1 MMLRLSRLPRAHPGV
16 VVRPA
21 PGHANPYFLD
31 RARFIDPA
39 HPAAQLSLRNLPAF
53 VCPHFTMR
61 AFPDAILLKPTNF
74 VPPNPLLATAL
85 VCARTPS
92 HLHHKWWSNLDT
104 EPRSMST
111 TSDNNGDNL
120 DATQRRLV
128 HLAAR
133 GRHSISLLFHTSKKA
148 TSKSS
153 VVRRRLRS
161 KMTAAI
167 CLVIGRNADAV
178 DNPEIDHPASSLR
191 LVSPRKPTPHPPLH
205 LVSLQEGETLVLQG
219 QTASPFTPFI

>member
-21 PGHANPYFLD
+21 LGHANPYFLD

-39 HPAAQLSLRNLPAF
+39 HPAAQLGLRNLPAF
-53 VCPHFTMR
+53 VCPQFTIR
-61 AFPDAILLKPTNF
+61 AFPNAILLEPTNF

-85 VCARTPS
+85 VRARTQS
-92 HLHHKWWSNLDT
+92 QSNLDT
-104 EPRSMST
+104 EPRPSST
-111 TSDNNGDNL
+111 TSDDNGDNL

-128 HLAAR
+128 GTTARHLAAR

-167 CLVIGRNADAV
+167 CLVIGRNANAGDT
-178 DNPEIDHPASSLR
+178 PEIDHPASPLR
-191 LVSPRKPTPHPPLH
+191 LVSPRKPTPHPPLY
-205 LVSLQEGETLVLQG
+205 LVSLKEGETLVLQG
-219 QTASPFTPFI
+219 QTVSPFTPSI